1 MYRFAWFR
9 GFEASDADT
18 QTSSGRGAA
27 PSPFKRWFGEAAVQP
42 YDTLLLE
49 GGCVKGVAYAGAAH
63 ALETAGALGR
73 IRRFAGSSA
82 GAMAAALLA
91 AGISPSDLTTILL
104 ELDFQELL
112 DGDTLK
118 VPARL
123 QGIVAN
129 HTSLA
134 ETVSAL
140 TTELL
145 NGFRNED
152 SDEVEYKSVTYNPID
167 LGKRLVTEYGLF
179 KGQRLEE
186 HIEALLFQAT
196 GVAHVTFRRLRELR
210 PDVALR
216 LTATSI
222 THQRVTYFD
231 VVATPDLAIAR
242 AVRASSAVPLLF
254 APVEIDG
261 ELFVDGGLLKNLP
274 YDAFDLEGHP
284 TLALSIRTPTAAELK
299 SKDDDRK
306 LALPTFSTFFAALLE
321 TLTFGEGSAN
331 CLSHA
336 LVRDGLD
343 LVELGVYEYGAA
355 GLGFDVTRADKLKM
369 IEAAHDAVRVH
380 LEAAER
386 DGGLFED
393 RRPWEPRDPLDLDD
407 DRDDAT

>member
-1 MYRFAWFR
+1 
-9 GFEASDADT
+9 
-18 QTSSGRGAA
+18 
-27 PSPFKRWFGEAAVQP
+27 
-42 YDTLLLE
+42 
-49 GGCVKGVAYAGAAH
+49 
-63 ALETAGALGR
+63 
-73 IRRFAGSSA
+73 
-82 GAMAAALLA
+82 
-91 AGISPSDLTTILL
+91 
-104 ELDFQELL
+104 
-112 DGDTLK
+112 
-118 VPARL
+118 
-123 QGIVAN
+123 
-129 HTSLA
+129 
-134 ETVSAL
+134 VSAL

-196 GVAHVTFRRLRELR
+196 GVEHVTFRQLRELR

-231 VVATPDLAIAR
+231 VDATPDLAVAR

-343 LVELGVYEYGAA
+343 LVELGAYEYDAA

>member
-1 MYRFAWFR
+1 M
-9 GFEASDADT
+9 
-18 QTSSGRGAA
+18 
-27 PSPFKRWFGEAAVQP
+27 
-42 YDTLLLE
+42 
-49 GGCVKGVAYAGAAH
+49 
-63 ALETAGALGR
+63 
-73 IRRFAGSSA
+73 
-82 GAMAAALLA
+82 
-91 AGISPSDLTTILL
+91 
-104 ELDFQELL
+104 
-112 DGDTLK
+112 
-118 VPARL
+118 
-123 QGIVAN
+123 
-129 HTSLA
+129 
-134 ETVSAL
+134 
-140 TTELL
+140 
-145 NGFRNED
+145 
-152 SDEVEYKSVTYNPID
+152 
-167 LGKRLVTEYGLF
+167 TEYGLF

-196 GVAHVTFRRLRELR
+196 GVAHVTFRQLRELR

-231 VVATPDLAIAR
+231 VDATPDLAVAR
-242 AVRASSAVPLLF
+242 AVRASSAVPLLL

-343 LVELGVYEYGAA
+343 LVELGAYECAGCGAELYYA
-355 GLGFDVTRADKLKM
+355 RAKFDSGCGWPAFYDGVPGAIEEVPDVDGYRVEIVCAKCKGHLGHVFKGEGFPSPTDARHCVNGISLRYQPMSYQPDDVEALPAQFVPRADPS
-369 IEAAHDAVRVH
+369 
-380 LEAAER
+380 
-386 DGGLFED
+386 GLS
-393 RRPWEPRDPLDLDD
+393 
-407 DRDDAT
+407 

>member
-49 GGCVKGVAYAGAAH
+49 GC
-63 ALETAGALGR
+63 
-73 IRRFAGSSA
+73 
-82 GAMAAALLA
+82 
-91 AGISPSDLTTILL
+91 
-104 ELDFQELL
+104 
-112 DGDTLK
+112 
-118 VPARL
+118 
-123 QGIVAN
+123 VAN

-167 LGKRLVTEYGLF
+167 LGKRL
-179 KGQRLEE
+179 
-186 HIEALLFQAT
+186 
-196 GVAHVTFRRLRELR
+196 
-210 PDVALR
+210 
-216 LTATSI
+216 
-222 THQRVTYFD
+222 
-231 VVATPDLAIAR
+231 
-242 AVRASSAVPLLF
+242 
-254 APVEIDG
+254 
-261 ELFVDGGLLKNLP
+261 
-274 YDAFDLEGHP
+274 
-284 TLALSIRTPTAAELK
+284 LK

-355 GLGFDVTRADKLKM
+355 GLGFD
-369 IEAAHDAVRVH
+369 
-380 LEAAER
+380 
-386 DGGLFED
+386 
-393 RRPWEPRDPLDLDD
+393 PRDPLDLDD
-407 DRDDAT
+407 RDDAT

>member
-1 MYRFAWFR
+1 
-9 GFEASDADT
+9 
-18 QTSSGRGAA
+18 
-27 PSPFKRWFGEAAVQP
+27 
-42 YDTLLLE
+42 
-49 GGCVKGVAYAGAAH
+49 
-63 ALETAGALGR
+63 
-73 IRRFAGSSA
+73 
-82 GAMAAALLA
+82 
-91 AGISPSDLTTILL
+91 
-104 ELDFQELL
+104 
-112 DGDTLK
+112 
-118 VPARL
+118 
-123 QGIVAN
+123 
-129 HTSLA
+129 
-134 ETVSAL
+134 
-140 TTELL
+140 
-145 NGFRNED
+145 
-152 SDEVEYKSVTYNPID
+152 
-167 LGKRLVTEYGLF
+167 
-179 KGQRLEE
+179 
-186 HIEALLFQAT
+186 
-196 GVAHVTFRRLRELR
+196 
-210 PDVALR
+210 
-216 LTATSI
+216 
-222 THQRVTYFD
+222 VTYFD
-231 VVATPDLAIAR
+231 VDATPDLAIAR

-343 LVELGVYEYGAA
+343 LVELGAYEYEMG

-407 DRDDAT
+407 DRDGAT

>member
-27 PSPFKRWFGEAAVQP
+27 PSPFKRWFGEAA
-42 YDTLLLE
+42 
-49 GGCVKGVAYAGAAH
+49 
-63 ALETAGALGR
+63 
-73 IRRFAGSSA
+73 
-82 GAMAAALLA
+82 
-91 AGISPSDLTTILL
+91 
-104 ELDFQELL
+104 
-112 DGDTLK
+112 
-118 VPARL
+118 
-123 QGIVAN
+123 VAN

-196 GVAHVTFRRLRELR
+196 GVAHVTFRQLRELR

-284 TLALSIRTPTAAELK
+284 TLALSIRTPTAAELQ

>member
-49 GGCVKGVAYAGAAH
+49 GC
-63 ALETAGALGR
+63 
-73 IRRFAGSSA
+73 
-82 GAMAAALLA
+82 
-91 AGISPSDLTTILL
+91 
-104 ELDFQELL
+104 
-112 DGDTLK
+112 
-118 VPARL
+118 
-123 QGIVAN
+123 VAN

-152 SDEVEYKSVTYNPID
+152 SDESVQVP
-167 LGKRLVTEYGLF
+167 
-179 KGQRLEE
+179 
-186 HIEALLFQAT
+186 A
-196 GVAHVTFRRLRELR
+196 ELR
-210 PDVALR
+210 RASLR

-261 ELFVDGGLLKNLP
+261 ELLW
-274 YDAFDLEGHP
+274 
-284 TLALSIRTPTAAELK
+284 
-299 SKDDDRK
+299 
-306 LALPTFSTFFAALLE
+306 
-321 TLTFGEGSAN
+321 
-331 CLSHA
+331 
-336 LVRDGLD
+336 
-343 LVELGVYEYGAA
+343 AA
-355 GLGFDVTRADKLKM
+355 GC
-369 IEAAHDAVRVH
+369 
-380 LEAAER
+380 
-386 DGGLFED
+386 
-393 RRPWEPRDPLDLDD
+393 
-407 DRDDAT
+407 